1 MSSNNSISF
10 MNSVKLLF
18 LSRKSMAFI
27 FSWTA
32 AIGTIIA
39 GRGLPP
45 MVPTL
50 LAMGASMCIALSV
63 YLYNDVVDRE
73 LDAASP
79 NKEKQ
84 ERPLASGVVPVSHAM
99 NFIYILVV
107 TGLTLSYVI
116 SMTTFIIG
124 LTFLVLFALYSFP
137 AVRFKRMFI
146 VKTLITS
153 TGPSWATLLGG
164 NAASGTLPESL
175 VYAAVIQAVLMF
187 FVLPGLADSFDI
199 EEDRAFGIKTLAM
212 ALNWTQKVHMMVVS
226 VFLVSTAS
234 VIGYRLIGFNLV
246 LPVAVI
252 LFSVIMLR
260 EIVGLYR
267 GYDEAMARRT
277 RKFAYAYFM
286 FLPVFMAIGT
296 LNLATIL

>member
-1 MSSNNSISF
+1 MSGDNSFSF

-18 LSRKSMAFI
+18 LSRISMAFM

-45 MVPTL
+45 MAPTL
-50 LAMGASMCIALSV
+50 LAMGASMCIAVSV

-73 LDAASP
+73 MDAASP

-84 ERPLASGVVPVSHAM
+84 ERPIASGVVPVSHAI
-99 NFIYILVV
+99 NFIYILAG
-107 TGLTLSYVI
+107 TGLMLSYVI

-124 LTFLVLFALYSFP
+124 LTFFVLFALYSFP

-175 VYAAVIQAVLMF
+175 VYAAVIQAALMF

-212 ALNWTQKVHMMVVS
+212 VLNWTQKVHMMVVS
-226 VFLVSTAS
+226 VFLVTTAS
-234 VIGYRLIGFNLV
+234 IIGYREFRNTGFW
-246 LPVAVI
+246 LP
-252 LFSVIMLR
+252 L
-260 EIVGLYR
+260 G
-267 GYDEAMARRT
+267 
-277 RKFAYAYFM
+277 
-286 FLPVFMAIGT
+286 
-296 LNLATIL
+296 

>member
-1 MSSNNSISF
+1 MSSDNSFRF

-50 LAMGASMCIALSV
+50 LAIGASMCIALSV

-107 TGLTLSYVI
+107 TGLTLSYLV

-124 LTFLVLFALYSFP
+124 LTFFVLLALYSFP

-164 NAASGTLPESL
+164 NAASGTFPESL
-175 VYAAVIQAVLMF
+175 VYAAVIQAALMF

-199 EEDRAFGIKTLAM
+199 DEDRAFGIKTLAM

-226 VFLVSTAS
+226 VFLVATAS
-234 VIGYRLIGFNLV
+234 IIGYRLIGFNLV

-252 LFSVIMLR
+252 LFSVILLR
-260 EIVGLYR
+260 EIVGLYK
-267 GYDEAMARRT
+267 GYDEAMAKRT
-277 RKFAYAYFM
+277 RKVTYAYFT
-286 FLPVFMAIGT
+286 FLPVFMAVGT
-296 LNLATIL
+296 FDLATIL

>member
-1 MSSNNSISF
+1 MSSDNSFSF

-18 LSRKSMAFI
+18 MSRKSMAFI

-50 LAMGASMCIALSV
+50 LAIGASMCIALSV
-63 YLYNDVVDRE
+63 YLYNDVVDWE
-73 LDAASP
+73 MDAASP

-99 NFIYILVV
+99 NFICILVV
-107 TGLTLSYVI
+107 TGLILSYVI

-124 LTFLVLFALYSFP
+124 LTFFVLFALYSFP

-212 ALNWTQKVHMMVVS
+212 VLNWTQKVHMMVVS
-226 VFLVSTAS
+226 VFFVATAS
-234 VIGYRLIGFNLV
+234 IVGYRLIGFNLV

-252 LFSVIMLR
+252 LFSVILLR
-260 EIVGLYR
+260 EIVGLYK

-277 RKFAYAYFM
+277 RKVTYAYFM
-286 FLPVFMAIGT
+286 FLPVSMAIGT

>member
-1 MSSNNSISF
+1 MSGNNSFNF

-18 LSRKSMAFI
+18 MSRKSMAFI

-32 AIGTIIA
+32 AIGAIIA

-45 MVPTL
+45 MVPSL
-50 LAMGASMCIALSV
+50 LAIGASMCIALSV
-63 YLYNDVVDRE
+63 YLYNDVVDWE
-73 LDAASP
+73 MDAASP

-107 TGLTLSYVI
+107 TGLTLSYLV

-124 LTFLVLFALYSFP
+124 LTFFVLFAFYSFP

-175 VYAAVIQAVLMF
+175 VYAAAIQAALMF

-212 ALNWTQKVHMMVVS
+212 VLNWTQKVHMMVVS
-226 VFLVSTAS
+226 VFFVTTAS
-234 VIGYRLIGFNLV
+234 IIGYRLIGFNLV

-252 LFSVIMLR
+252 LFSAILLR
-260 EIVGLYR
+260 EIVGLYK

-296 LNLATIL
+296 LNLITII

>member
-1 MSSNNSISF
+1 MSSDNSISF
-10 MNSVKLLF
+10 MISVKQLF
-18 LSRKSMAFI
+18 LSRISMAFM

-50 LAMGASMCIALSV
+50 LAMGASMCIAVSV

-73 LDAASP
+73 MDTTSP

-84 ERPLASGVVPVSHAM
+84 ERPIASGVVPVSHAM
-99 NFIYILVV
+99 NFIYVLVG
-107 TGLTLSYVI
+107 TGLMLSYII

-124 LTFLVLFALYSFP
+124 LTFFVLFALYSFP

-146 VKTLITS
+146 VKSLITS
-153 TGPSWATLLGG
+153 TGPSWTMLLGG

-175 VYAAVIQAVLMF
+175 VYAAVIQAAFMF
-187 FVLPGLADSFDI
+187 FVLPGLADSFDL
-199 EEDRAFGIKTLAM
+199 EEDRAFGIKTMAM
-212 ALNWTQKVHMMVVS
+212 ALNWTQKVHMMMVS
-226 VFLVSTAS
+226 VSLVLIAS
-234 VIGYRLIGFNLV
+234 IIGYSIIGFNLV
-246 LPVAVI
+246 LPVTVT
-252 LFSVIMLR
+252 LFSVILLR
-260 EIVGLYR
+260 EIVGLYK

-277 RKFAYAYFM
+277 RKVAYAYFT

-296 LNLATIL
+296 LNLAMIL

>member
-1 MSSNNSISF
+1 MSGTNSFNF

-50 LAMGASMCIALSV
+50 LAIGASMCIALSV

-73 LDAASP
+73 MDAAST

-84 ERPLASGVVPVSHAM
+84 ERPVASGVVPVSHAM

-107 TGLTLSYVI
+107 TGLTLSYLV

-124 LTFLVLFALYSFP
+124 LTFLVLLTLYSYP
-137 AVRFKRMFI
+137 AVRFKRLFI

-175 VYAAVIQAVLMF
+175 VYAAVIQAALMF

-226 VFLVSTAS
+226 VFLVATAS
-234 VIGYRLIGFNLV
+234 IIGYRLIGFNLV

-260 EIVGLYR
+260 EIVGLYK

-286 FLPVFMAIGT
+286 FLPVFIAIGT
-296 LNLATIL
+296 FNLATIL